1 VGHVALIGNRRDAY
15 RVLMGKLEGK
25 GVVESPSHRWKDDI
39 SLTLK
44 STD

>member
-1 VGHVALIGNRRDAY
+1 VEHVALIGKIIDAY
-15 RVLMGKLEGK
+15 RFLMGLFEEK
-25 GVVESPSHRWKDDI
+25 GLAETLRHRWKDDI

>member
-1 VGHVALIGNRRDAY
+1 MALIGKGRDAY

-25 GVVESPSHRWKDDI
+25 GLFESPRHRWKDDL

-44 STD
+44 STV

>member
-1 VGHVALIGNRRDAY
+1 VEHVALIGKRRDAY
-15 RVLMGKLEGK
+15 RILMGKLEGK
-25 GVVESPSHRWKDDI
+25 GLVESPRHRCKDDI

>member
-1 VGHVALIGNRRDAY
+1 VALIGKIIDAY
-15 RVLMGKLEGK
+15 RFLMGLFEEK
-25 GVVESPSHRWKDDI
+25 GLAETLRHRWKDI